1 MYEDYFIST
10 KKNKKRLKHFMT
22 KVLYKYGS
30 EKMTNCLELLFLLPF
45 HWFFWKFYTL
55 GVASKA
61 NTKEKVLI
69 NMSRISVTIPFY
81 NFTAADTWNRAL
93 GRRLPN
99 HSDFLKT
106 TESH

>member
-1 MYEDYFIST
+1 
-10 KKNKKRLKHFMT
+10 MT
-22 KVLYKYGS
+22 KVLYKYRS
-30 EKMTNCLELLFLLPF
+30 EKMTNCLKLLFLLSF

-69 NMSRISVTIPFY
+69 NKLCREFLWQYPFIILSI
-81 NFTAADTWNRAL
+81 TAADTWNRAL